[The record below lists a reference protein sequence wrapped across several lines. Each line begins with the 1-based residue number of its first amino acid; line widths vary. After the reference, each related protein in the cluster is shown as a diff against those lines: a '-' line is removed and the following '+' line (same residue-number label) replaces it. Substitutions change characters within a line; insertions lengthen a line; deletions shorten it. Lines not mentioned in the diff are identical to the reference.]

1 MCFALHALDLF
12 QNLASCQHFR
22 AWGFGTRPLMCVD
35 VNYASSVY
43 FVVVNSAFRR
53 GSNSRL
59 FLCCTY
65 STDRSSSRS
74 RPRKIPPVLPSRNM
88 TGLLSVS
95 ETHTHTHW
103 KINYRTFNNNN
114 TTFILYSAFKSCF
127 LIHSLLQIVSCECT
141 TARVGGARPSTIDAW
156 QCFLLDIPDYIKEWL
171 LCSCCP
177 SLSPSL
183 PFDWT
188 LRCWVCVCCFVLL
201 YFECCVVLC
210 VKKLKKKC
218 CFLKRT
224 LHKSFTRRQTQP
236 YRTMHCKYNKR

>member
-1 MCFALHALDLF
+1 M
-12 QNLASCQHFR
+12 
-22 AWGFGTRPLMCVD
+22 WITRPLCILWWWTLRSEEVRTR
-35 VNYASSVY
+35 VFSS
-43 FVVVNSAFRR
+43 AAHTAPTGAAAGADR
-53 GSNSRL
+53 GRFLLVCCPAETWPACCL
-59 FLCCTY
+59 FL
-65 STDRSSSRS
+65 
-74 RPRKIPPVLPSRNM
+74 K
-88 TGLLSVS
+88 
-95 ETHTHTHW
+95 HTHTHW

-210 VKKLKKKC
+210 VKKLKKNVAFSSALYIKA
-218 CFLKRT
+218 
-224 LHKSFTRRQTQP
+224 LHKGKHNNIEQCTVNTTKDKQQIETNQIKTILKKNVLWEVF
-236 YRTMHCKYNKR
+236 